1 MDIDFSEINYAPFI
15 IFIVLGLILVIAI
28 EKIGGSAVGGGGST
42 HFGGGSGDNKDAAEN
57 LVQFVTNKASNAS
70 NAVRA
75 RRQREQAQHNLIRQI
90 KISGLI
96 AGLGLIAA
104 LSSLF
109 SLLDIIGKE
118 PEPFAIIIPAS
129 ILIMGTVFTVAFSIR
144 FFQLKRSYELY
155 YGSIFGLGKSNT
167 EFMKD
172 MDVDA
177 AAEYIAANHFDESK
191 LVWTKND
198 AGDPCVKLG
207 VEDWAQLTDI
217 QLSMFYDDG
226 EGYID
231 LGLDAYFDYD
241 KNGNL
246 LPVETSWL
254 AINGQTVAYYHM
266 DTVEDGSRFMIT
278 GYVPALLNGERV
290 KLLLAFD
297 TEHPDGYIT
306 GAVSDYQGEATDLE
320 AKSLTGLTPG
330 DKLEFI
336 CDKVREFF
344 GK

>member
-15 IFIVLGLILVIAI
+15 IFIVLALILVIAI

-109 SLLDIIGKE
+109 SLFDIIGKE

-155 YGSIFGLGKSNT
+155 YGSIFGKQRWYNIYT
-167 EFMKD
+167 
-172 MDVDA
+172 
-177 AAEYIAANHFDESK
+177 
-191 LVWTKND
+191 
-198 AGDPCVKLG
+198 
-207 VEDWAQLTDI
+207 
-217 QLSMFYDDG
+217 
-226 EGYID
+226 
-231 LGLDAYFDYD
+231 
-241 KNGNL
+241 
-246 LPVETSWL
+246 
-254 AINGQTVAYYHM
+254 
-266 DTVEDGSRFMIT
+266 
-278 GYVPALLNGERV
+278 
-290 KLLLAFD
+290 
-297 TEHPDGYIT
+297 
-306 GAVSDYQGEATDLE
+306 
-320 AKSLTGLTPG
+320 
-330 DKLEFI
+330 
-336 CDKVREFF
+336 
-344 GK
+344 